1 MPNSEHTYYLMKGVS
16 MDEHWRGF
24 TQLMYDTIDTLTNKP
39 EEIVTKMKASE
50 VRHQLEVNRES
61 IELLALA
68 KTQR

>member
-1 MPNSEHTYYLMKGVS
+1 
-16 MDEHWRGF
+16 
-24 TQLMYDTIDTLTNKP
+24 MYDTIDTLTNKP

-50 VRHQLEVNRES
+50 VRHQLEVDRES